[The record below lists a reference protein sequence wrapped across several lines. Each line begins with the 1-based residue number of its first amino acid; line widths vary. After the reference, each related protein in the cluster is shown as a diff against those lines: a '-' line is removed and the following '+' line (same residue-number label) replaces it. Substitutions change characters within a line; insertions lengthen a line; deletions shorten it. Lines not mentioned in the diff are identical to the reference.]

1 MTSLILLKEIAH
13 LNLCVFV
20 GILVSLPQDSPP
32 PRFHGA
38 ERHSGSLFCTQ
49 QPVARHMTLAAS
61 CHSMKDVFKDDAF
74 RDECVQTL

>member
-13 LNLCVFV
+13 LDLCVFV
-20 GILVSLPQDSPP
+20 GILVSLPQDSPR

-49 QPVARHMTLAAS
+49 QPVAHHMTLAAS
-61 CHSMKDVFKDDAF
+61 CHSVKDIFKDDAF
-74 RDECVQTL
+74 HDECIQTL